1 LPIPF
6 GPSSQEFT
14 SWLFYRERD
23 NDKNGGKNGTIE
35 AQNIDAVSNTY
46 LLKVAGV
53 EQKACLNRLLE
64 LSYTTSLID
73 YRRFKTA

>member
-46 LLKVAGV
+46 LLKVVGV
-53 EQKACLNRLLE
+53 GTKGLPKPSFGAFIHDQFDRL
-64 LSYTTSLID
+64 
-73 YRRFKTA
+73 